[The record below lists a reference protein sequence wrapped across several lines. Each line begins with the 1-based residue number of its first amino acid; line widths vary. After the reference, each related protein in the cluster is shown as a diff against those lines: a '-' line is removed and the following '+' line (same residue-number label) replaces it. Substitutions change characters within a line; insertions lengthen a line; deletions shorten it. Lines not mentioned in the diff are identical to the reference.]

1 MAASSHQSWLDRV
14 LRRIPIVGFLHR
26 CLEEERAADL
36 GLFVLNFVMAT
47 IVATLIWGWPAFIF
61 VALATTFIIMATLV
75 LVTRG

>member
-1 MAASSHQSWLDRV
+1 MAASSDQTLLDKV

-36 GLFVLNFVMAT
+36 GLFVLNLVMAT
-47 IVATLIWGWPAFIF
+47 IVATLIWGWPAFIT
-61 VALATTFIIMATLV
+61 VALTMTFLIMATLV